1 MIHLIN
7 LWNLI
12 KVFGIFAKSL
22 EFLESLESY
31 QNLLVWNLWNFSRIS
46 GTSGKPSKSLES
58 QRNIWNLKRISGIV
72 LDSLESN
79 LSKILLEYSKSYWN
93 LRNLIRIF
101 RIFRISCQKRV
112 IRPSAPTLSPHCS
125 QLERVATVNIPA
137 GSALTPT
144 KENFI
149 KFKQIF
155 IVSSNFACFAHSSIL
170 MPLFGCSSKTSQIGK
185 ELPPGMLPNVPYC
198 RPITK

>member
-1 MIHLIN
+1 MLENHQNLWNPNGIFEILKESQKSFQT

-12 KVFGIFAKSL
+12 FG
-22 EFLESLESY
+22 
-31 QNLLVWNLWNFSRIS
+31 N
-46 GTSGKPSKSLES
+46 
-58 QRNIWNLKRISGIV
+58 
-72 LDSLESN
+72 
-79 LSKILLEYSKSYWN
+79 LLEYSKSYWN

-144 KENFI
+144 KENFT

-155 IVSSNFACFAHSSIL
+155 IVSSNFACFAHSSIS

-185 ELPPGMLPNVPYC
+185 KLPPGMFPNVPHC
-198 RPITK
+198 RPITE